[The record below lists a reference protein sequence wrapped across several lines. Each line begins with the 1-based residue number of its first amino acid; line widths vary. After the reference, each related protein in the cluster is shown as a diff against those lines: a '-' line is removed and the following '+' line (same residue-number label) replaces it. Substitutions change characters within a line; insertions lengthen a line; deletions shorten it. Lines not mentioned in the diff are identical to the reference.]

1 MDDPNAHDESENFE
15 EQLRDLLGT
24 AEVMSILFTR
34 VSQSLII
41 DYRQTETV
49 GPRVMTDETVA
60 SAHDRFLSFGRL
72 RPHLPLTE
80 QLTLA
85 FWTPGVRE
93 FRDIGMFGVLTGRC
107 EAVGGQMLV
116 AEAEDSYRF
125 LLKLERQYLCDMVRG
140 VGMKTLWERA
150 GE

>member
-1 MDDPNAHDESENFE
+1 MDDPLSHEEAEDFE
-15 EQLRDLLGT
+15 ARLRELLGT

-41 DYRQTETV
+41 DFRQSENV
-49 GPRVMTDETVA
+49 GPRVMTDEIVA

-72 RPHLPLTE
+72 RPLLPLPE

-93 FRDIGMFGVLTGRC
+93 FLDIGMYTILAERC
-107 EAVGGQMLV
+107 DAVGGKDLV
-116 AEAEDSYRF
+116 AEAQDSYRF

-150 GE
+150 RE

>member
-1 MDDPNAHDESENFE
+1 MDDPQSHDEAEDFE
-15 EQLRDLLGT
+15 ARLRELLET

-41 DYRQTETV
+41 DFRQTENV
-49 GPRVMTDETVA
+49 GPRVMTDEIVA

-72 RPHLPLTE
+72 RPHLPLPE

-93 FRDIGMFGVLTGRC
+93 FRDIGMYTILTERC
-107 EAVGGQMLV
+107 DAVGVTALV
-116 AEAEDSYRF
+116 AEAQDSYRF

-140 VGMKTLWERA
+140 VGMKTLWERPR
-150 GE
+150 E